1 RPRPPSWARRG
12 ATSAWPALPPSRGAA
27 AEGRGRRGPAALRP
41 WVGER
46 WRRTPPTPPPATT
59 WTPEP
64 SAGSGA
70 RTARRVAAIVL
81 GTMLLGLLV
90 SYAGLAPVLARF
102 RALGWA
108 APLVLLPYFVINILD
123 TNGWR
128 CTLPAAPRVPFS

>member
-1 RPRPPSWARRG
+1 VVG
-12 ATSAWPALPPSRGAA
+12 GE
-27 AEGRGRRGPAALRP
+27 EGEGGGGGGPAGRDPLGGKRGGRKP
-41 WVGER
+41 R
-46 WRRTPPTPPPATT
+46 CPPPATA

-70 RTARRVAAIVL
+70 RTGRRVAAIVL
-81 GTMLLGLLV
+81 GTVLLGLLV